1 MLSGVEMD
9 LRQVRA
15 FVAAAEYGH
24 FGRAAQSLFLTQQAL
39 SNRIARLEVQ
49 LGVVFERGPAG
60 VSLTERGERFLPAA
74 YRLLEAADH
83 ALATG
88 LGEASEPLRV
98 EVWGPVD
105 PPEAAVRAFAV
116 EHPEAIV
123 EVSMRRN
130 LLAALAAVSRNELDV
145 AVGNLANLDAP
156 LPDGL
161 SSRLVAVTEIAAL
174 VYELAEL
181 ARAHTVTTDAL
192 RRHAL
197 VVPGSCS
204 SGIAAIACEVTRQS
218 PHWTRGRSEGVVG
231 KPPRCE
237 RRCRTRTGVR
247 ELHHRVRGA
256 IDVPLST
263 EQRNTDLDGLVDR
276 ISADPGTV
284 TLVPAGWP
292 LPQNRGL
299 RLVPIRPAP
308 LFPWHAVW
316 RTGTPHPL
324 VPRLIRAMHDVG
336 GIADLAQA
344 EHWLPAA
351 ARAHPRAA

>member
-74 YRLLEAADH
+74 YRMLEAADH

-98 EVWGPVD
+98 DVWGPID

-197 VVPGSCS
+197 VVPVHAS
-204 SGIAAIACEVTRQS
+204 
-218 PHWTRGRSEGVVG
+218 
-231 KPPRCE
+231 
-237 RRCRTRTGVR
+237 RREFANFIT
-247 ELHHRVRGA
+247 EYAEA